1 MYKTFAKLILK
12 NEKICGIL
20 KSYDIIE
27 AVPMHK
33 KKKNERGY
41 NQNELIA
48 KEIAKHIEGIQYK
61 KILKK
66 VKNNERQSLLSKT
79 ARIQNVKGVYEV
91 QESKI
96 IKDKKIILFDDIYT
110 TGSTAEECAKVLK
123 LNQAKEVVVLTLAKR

>member
-27 AVPMHK
+27 AVPMYK
-33 KKKNERGY
+33 KRKNERGY
-41 NQNELIA
+41 NQSELIA